1 MDVNRL
7 GRGEKIAAVSAIALL
22 LIMFIFSWFGIDA
35 EGGVDLGG
43 ANAWESFGLID
54 LILFIT
60 VVAAIA
66 LAAMLA
72 NGQRVDM
79 PVSPA
84 AIVAGLGILSVILIL
99 FRIISPP
106 DFGLGDLL
114 EIGGGE
120 VSRKIGVFLG
130 LIAAAGIAYG
140 GYESM
145 QEEGTSFAA
154 ERDRLSDRDS
164 APGETPP
171 PRDPAGPGGPP
182 PAV

>member
-22 LIMFIFSWFGIDA
+22 LIMFIFSWFGLDA
-35 EGGVDLGG
+35 QGGIDLGG

-66 LAAMLA
+66 LAAMRA
-72 NGQRVDM
+72 NAQSVEL

-84 AIVAGLGILSVILIL
+84 AIVAGLGILSVILVL

-106 DFGLGDLL
+106 DFGLGDL
-114 EIGGGE
+114 IDVGGNE
-120 VSRKIGVFLG
+120 VTRKIGVFLG
-130 LIAAAGIAYG
+130 LIAAGGVAYG
-140 GYESM
+140 GYEAM
-145 QEEGTSFAA
+145 QEQGTSFAA
-154 ERDRLSDRDS
+154 ERDRLQTRED
-164 APGETPP
+164 APP
-171 PRDPAGPGGPP
+171 PPAAPGPGGPP
-182 PAV
+182 PTA